1 MLYGYARVSTTEQV
15 NGSSLD
21 EQIKKVRGV
30 AMLRGADLDATFID
44 RGVSG
49 SKQLGERPE
58 GGRLMA
64 ALKPGDCVI
73 VSKLDRLFRNALDAL
88 AMAEW
93 FKKNGVDLVIVDM
106 GIDPVTQNGV
116 SKMFFGM
123 LALMAEFE
131 RERIRERQAEGQAA
145 KKAKGGFI
153 GGRKPFGYR
162 VEGLGKNAVLIPLA
176 DEQQA
181 IVDMRAMRQNGDSLR
196 DIAQAMQ
203 ERGYSLSHTAVG
215 NILDRG

>member
-1 MLYGYARVSTTEQV
+1 M
-15 NGSSLD
+15 
-21 EQIKKVRGV
+21 
-30 AMLRGADLDATFID
+30 
-44 RGVSG
+44 
-49 SKQLGERPE
+49 
-58 GGRLMA
+58 
-64 ALKPGDCVI
+64 I

-93 FKKNGVDLVIVDM
+93 FKQNGVDLIIVDM

-145 KKAKGGFI
+145 KRGRGGFI

-162 VEGLGKNAVLIPLA
+162 VEGIGKNAVLIPLE

-196 DIAQAMQ
+196 DISQAMRD
-203 ERGYSLSHTAVG
+203 RGYSLSHTACG
-215 NILDRG
+215 NILDRTE